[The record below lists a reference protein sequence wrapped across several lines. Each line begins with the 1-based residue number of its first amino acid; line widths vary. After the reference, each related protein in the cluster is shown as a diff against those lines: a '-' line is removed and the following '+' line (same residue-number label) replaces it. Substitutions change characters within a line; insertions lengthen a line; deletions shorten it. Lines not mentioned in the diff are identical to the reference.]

1 MFSFNPF
8 SSTKQ
13 QPTVTPIYTQK
24 QSKVSNILPKV
35 SNIFGTTNSTM
46 KNNSSMKNNSTMKN
60 NSSSTSLNITNYPNN
75 NLNSKVIAIGA
86 PNKSRVQNIF
96 TSMSM
101 NATQRKMN
109 NRRKHSKVSN
119 ILPKVGGTRKNY
131 RKKSRKSRKN
141 RKQSRK
147 THRK

>member
-1 MFSFNPF
+1 
-8 SSTKQ
+8 
-13 QPTVTPIYTQK
+13 
-24 QSKVSNILPKV
+24 
-35 SNIFGTTNSTM
+35 
-46 KNNSSMKNNSTMKN
+46 MKNNSTMKN

-131 RKKSRKSRKN
+131 RKKSRKN

-147 THRK
+147 IYRK